1 MTYDELETAA
11 ISWLNR
17 EGFTQLEAEM
27 PTFFLLA
34 QNRIA
39 LDPDIELF
47 GDVVTATITTDV
59 PTIPLDFERPLS
71 YSIVSG
77 DDKFPLKGAAMPV
90 IESIS
95 GTGRPQFIS
104 PTGLVFRFG
113 PEPDTAYDVEVT
125 YYTTLPQVSAT
136 VAENS
141 LSTAHPEAI
150 LFAVLLEACLWLKD
164 DQRAQVWEGRY
175 RQVKTDIRNEQDW
188 QRFSP
193 GSLKMQTAYNTG
205 FENVRAN

>member
-1 MTYDELETAA
+1 MTYDELETATL
-11 ISWLNR
+11 SWLNR
-17 EGFTQLEAEM
+17 NGFVDLVAEV

-39 LDPDIELF
+39 LDPDIELL
-47 GDVVTATITTDV
+47 GAIRTDTIQTDV
-59 PTIPLDFERPLS
+59 PTIPVGFERPLS

-77 DDKFPLKGAAMPV
+77 DDKWPLKGAAMSV

-104 PTGLVFRFG
+104 PAGLVFRFG
-113 PEPDTAYDVEVT
+113 PEPDSVYDVELT
-125 YYTTLPQVSAT
+125 FYEKYEQISSTNADNL
-136 VAENS
+136 
-141 LSTAHPEAI
+141 LSIKYPEAI

-175 RQVKTDIRNEQDW
+175 RQTKTDIRNEQDW
-188 QRFSP
+188 KRFSP

-205 FENVRAN
+205 FENVRVN